1 MLNPHKTTSA
11 FILVAALLIGGLVLA
26 ATAKK
31 PSGTVMIDETQF
43 GLILGGSTGNGTL
56 TFHGKRYDFKLSGL
70 SVGANIGAS
79 KVSAVGEVYDMR
91 RLSQFPGTYTV
102 LNASIALGGGG
113 GGLEMQ
119 NENGVIMRLESR
131 TQGLQFNMSVSG
143 VKVTMG
149 K

>member
-11 FILVAALLIGGLVLA
+11 FILVAALLIDGLVLA

-43 GLILGGSTGNGTL
+43 GFILGGSTGDGTL
-56 TFHGKRYDFKLSGL
+56 TFPRQKIRFQAQRVERWRQYRGVQGERGRGSLRYEEAF
-70 SVGANIGAS
+70 AI
-79 KVSAVGEVYDMR
+79 
-91 RLSQFPGTYTV
+91 PGTYTV